1 MTSFTQT
8 RRALAL
14 SATLLAAVACGNDS
28 RQNVNVAVGST
39 PSKERPLGAGDV
51 RITSTDNVLVL
62 AVIGDTVRMQLS
74 DSLRNTVA
82 DNVDSS
88 MRDKGAISDAIA
100 KSVSS
105 VVNSAMGFMIAIP
118 ASDVENLRYA
128 DGHLRFDV
136 KGGKANVDMDGDSR
150 NKATFTAEDARRF
163 IDAVHA
169 RQGPLNR

>member
-51 RITSTDNVLVL
+51 RITST
-62 AVIGDTVRMQLS
+62 
-74 DSLRNTVA
+74 
-82 DNVDSS
+82 DSS

>member
-82 DNVDSS
+82 DNVDS
-88 MRDKGAISDAIA
+88 MRTGTC
-100 KSVSS
+100 
-105 VVNSAMGFMIAIP
+105 
-118 ASDVENLRYA
+118 AST
-128 DGHLRFDV
+128 
-136 KGGKANVDMDGDSR
+136 SR
-150 NKATFTAEDARRF
+150 AARRTWTWTA
-163 IDAVHA
+163 IRETRPHLPLRTRGVSLMPCTRA
-169 RQGPLNR
+169 RGHSIAREARAILP